1 MQRSNPRG
9 AGLFALS
16 ALLAVGLTACGSDK
30 KTTSSSATS
39 TTNPGPKA
47 EATVSVTMTDYAFA
61 VSGPL
66 VAGGTLK
73 VANNGTEFH
82 MLGMG
87 RLKPGKTLADVQT
100 AISQQGGEG
109 GGDTTTTAGAGETTT
124 TAGRSTTTTAGRS
137 TTTTA
142 GGSTTSTLAGGGE
155 NQNPFADIADDIG
168 IPGGLLSPGQSA
180 EITAPDLTPGSYALI
195 CFIPQEGTG
204 MPHATMGMISQLD
217 VVAGPAPAAPTA
229 DATYK
234 VATGK
239 AVEGPATLTAGR
251 HTLRIEAAAGS
262 EQLEPG
268 LGMVNPG
275 TTVTQFLDSV
285 NKLFESDSPPAKGAA
300 ASVPG
305 KVVYAGFDLHDVTS
319 FYLTV
324 DLKPGTYFIDAQDT
338 DVPNPAMP
346 PKELINI
353 KVA

>member
-1 MQRSNPRG
+1 
-9 AGLFALS
+9 
-16 ALLAVGLTACGSDK
+16 
-30 KTTSSSATS
+30 
-39 TTNPGPKA
+39 
-47 EATVSVTMTDYAFA
+47 
-61 VSGPL
+61 
-66 VAGGTLK
+66 
-73 VANNGTEFH
+73 
-82 MLGMG
+82 
-87 RLKPGKTLADVQT
+87 
-100 AISQQGGEG
+100 
-109 GGDTTTTAGAGETTT
+109 
-124 TAGRSTTTTAGRS
+124 
-137 TTTTA
+137 
-142 GGSTTSTLAGGGE
+142 
-155 NQNPFADIADDIG
+155 
-168 IPGGLLSPGQSA
+168 
-180 EITAPDLTPGSYALI
+180 
-195 CFIPQEGTG
+195 